1 MADMKA
7 ANGGPVVYKGG
18 KGLELTIGKSM
29 FKQRV
34 SFLDYI
40 FGGLEL
46 TVNIAI
52 DYTLSNGPPTDRN
65 SLHYIDPMTGMN
77 EYT

>member
-1 MADMKA
+1 
-7 ANGGPVVYKGG
+7 
-18 KGLELTIGKSM
+18 M
-29 FKQRV
+29 FKPRV

-46 TVNIAI
+46 TVNVAI
-52 DYTLSNGPPTDRN
+52 DYTLSNGPPTDPN
-65 SLHYIDPMTGMN
+65 SLHFINQATGMN

>member
-1 MADMKA
+1 MRA
-7 ANGGPVVYKGG
+7 AEGSPVVYKGN
-18 KGLELTIGKSM
+18 KGLELTINKSM
-29 FKQRV
+29 FKPRV

-46 TVNIAI
+46 TVNVAI
-52 DYTLSNGPPTDRN
+52 DYTLSNGPPTDPN
-65 SLHYIDPMTGMN
+65 SLHFINPATGMN